1 MHNILSRTLRSG
13 ALQIAF
19 VGAVAVAAF
28 GMHDGGSCEA
38 NSQTLE
44 QLKAA
49 RQATGGFNSIIAAE
63 AVGYSNAHITI
74 PNMGDHWV
82 NFDLVD
88 TTFDPAKPEAMV
100 YDDLGTGNL
109 QLVAVEYLAPY
120 DPAGPPEGFAGTC
133 DQWVPFPSAENPI
146 LWTLH
151 AWIWQPNLSG
161 TFAEFNPLVP

>member
-28 GMHDGGSCEA
+28 GMHDGGGCEA

-88 TTFDPAKPEAMV
+88 TTFDPAKPEALV
-100 YDDLGTGNL
+100 YNDLGTGNL
-109 QLVAVEYLAPY
+109 QLVLFDEIGKAILIKETSAGSLIKLGVQDLA
-120 DPAGPPEGFAGTC
+120 AGCYNAKITTANGVINKKVVIAK
-133 DQWVPFPSAENPI
+133 
-146 LWTLH
+146 
-151 AWIWQPNLSG
+151 
-161 TFAEFNPLVP
+161 